1 MYITRHIEKT
11 IKKYYKQYSVITITG
26 PRQSGKTTTIRN
38 LFDFPYYSMETP
50 DTRHRILAD
59 PRNFFDSIKTG
70 CILDEIQ
77 QASELLSYIQEY
89 VNKPKN
95 KIKFILSGSQQFNLL
110 NSISQSLAGRTAI
123 VKLMPFS
130 ISEINIKNKN
140 IDEILFNGLYPRVY
154 SKKLFPTQ
162 VYRDY
167 FETYIQRD
175 VRQLLNIKNIHNF
188 QKFIYL
194 CAGRIGQLL
203 NTNSLANEVGVSVKT
218 IQSWI
223 SVLEASYV
231 IFLLYP
237 YNKNINKRVVKT
249 PKLYFCDT
257 GLASYLLGIENYKQ
271 LENNMYR
278 GNLFENFVIL
288 ELIKYRYNNGLDKN
302 TYFYRD
308 SNSNEIDCVTD
319 WAGKVVP
326 FEIKVSKT
334 FNNNFLKGLDYIKKF
349 VQNIKKSF
357 VIYTGNEN
365 FKIKDTDIINFKQ
378 IFEQIKNF

>member
-1 MYITRHIEKT
+1 M
-11 IKKYYKQYSVITITG
+11 
-26 PRQSGKTTTIRN
+26 
-38 LFDFPYYSMETP
+38 
-50 DTRHRILAD
+50 
-59 PRNFFDSIKTG
+59 
-70 CILDEIQ
+70 
-77 QASELLSYIQEY
+77 
-89 VNKPKN
+89 
-95 KIKFILSGSQQFNLL
+95 
-110 NSISQSLAGRTAI
+110 
-123 VKLMPFS
+123 
-130 ISEINIKNKN
+130 
-140 IDEILFNGLYPRVY
+140 
-154 SKKLFPTQ
+154 
-162 VYRDY
+162 
-167 FETYIQRD
+167 
-175 VRQLLNIKNIHNF
+175 NIKNIHNF

-326 FEIKVSKT
+326 FEIKESKT

>member
-1 MYITRHIEKT
+1 
-11 IKKYYKQYSVITITG
+11 
-26 PRQSGKTTTIRN
+26 
-38 LFDFPYYSMETP
+38 METP
-50 DTRHRILAD
+50 DTRNRILAD

-89 VNKPKN
+89 VDKPKN

-130 ISEINIKNKN
+130 ISEINVKNKN